1 MSYYA
6 FVPNQ
11 SGLMAAVHTLNLRL
25 MGSGTGTR
33 EPHLETPTLAS
44 LSVLLPDMNPALQP
58 VGPPPGPGA

>member
-6 FVPNQ
+6 LVPNT
-11 SGLMAAVHTLNLRL
+11 SGLMAAVHTLNVRL

-44 LSVLLPDMNPALQP
+44 LSVPLPDMNPALQP